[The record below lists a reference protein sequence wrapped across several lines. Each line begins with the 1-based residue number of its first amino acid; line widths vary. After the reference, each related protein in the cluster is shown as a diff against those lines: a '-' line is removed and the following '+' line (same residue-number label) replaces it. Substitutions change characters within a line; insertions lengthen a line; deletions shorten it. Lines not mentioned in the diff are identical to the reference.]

1 MLSSIEFVKYRLK
14 LHTGDIHLKKYL
26 VTTAVESLWPSKGKP
41 VLFLGEWCKRF
52 NRKEKWNELDSDT
65 VDYHWDDREKVY
77 SDYQYLK
84 GLHEDMLVEMKD
96 YLNDLHGIS
105 RSLRYWRIQLGP
117 WMGFFLPILF
127 DRWSMLAKARVDFDI
142 IDFKTPSYDISEVIA
157 EDTNHFIDLSL
168 SDHWNQ
174 VIFSELA
181 DVFSFKKT
189 GVRSP
194 EFNQFF
200 MRMRQNKKPINTS
213 KSKIKNL
220 ISSLCERCFEESDVF
235 VYSSYLSRL
244 NEIKLTLKLG
254 QFPQFI
260 RNKGADLSQVL
271 PQGRNSFNITAGMS
285 DFSEIASVMLKR
297 HMPITYNEGYE
308 SVLKTVENLR
318 WPKRPKSILTAV
330 EWLGND
336 VFKLWAG
343 DKVENGSQLVVVQH
357 GGNFGVA
364 KWNFFEEHQ
373 VAISDKFLTWGWD
386 DLGNKKIIAFGN
398 VKALGSNQTFD
409 ESGGLLIIGLSM
421 PLFSYHMYS
430 AVISACQWTSYFN
443 DQVTFISSLNKKVR
457 INTLFRMAAP
467 DYGYCQKDRWKDRK
481 NQLEIVVEDSSSRPL
496 ADSISKSRLVVSTYN
511 ATTFLETMNLNIP
524 TVVFWNPEH
533 WELREEA
540 KGYFDELKRV
550 GIFHHSP
557 ESAAKHVIE
566 IWDEV
571 DVWWESEAVVHARN
585 VFCTS
590 YSAAPIGLLNT
601 LADLCIPKEVSSC

>member
-1 MLSSIEFVKYRLK
+1 M
-14 LHTGDIHLKKYL
+14 KKHL
-26 VTTAVESLWPSKGKP
+26 VTTAVESSWPSKGKNI
-41 VLFLGEWCKRF
+41 LFLGEWCKRF
-52 NRKEKWNELDSDT
+52 NRKDKWTELDSDT
-65 VDYHWDDREKVY
+65 VEYHWDDREKVH

-84 GLHEDMLVEMKD
+84 ELHEDMLAEMKD
-96 YLNDLHGIS
+96 YLNDLHGVS
-105 RSLRYWRIQLGP
+105 RSLRYWRVQLGP
-117 WMGFFLPILF
+117 WMGYFLPILF
-127 DRWSMLAKARVDFDI
+127 DRWSMLERAQADFDI
-142 IDFKTPSYDISEVIA
+142 IDLETPSYDISEVIA

-168 SDHWNQ
+168 SDHWNH

-189 GVRSP
+189 LVRSP

-220 ISSLCERCFEESDVF
+220 ISSLCQRCFEESDVF
-235 VYSSYLSRL
+235 VYTTYLSRL
-244 NEIKLTLKLG
+244 NEIKLSLKIG

-260 RNKGADLSQVL
+260 RNKCEDLSQVL
-271 PQGRNSFNITAGMS
+271 PQGRNSFNITASMS
-285 DFSEIASVMLKR
+285 DFSEIASIMLKR
-297 HMPITYNEGYE
+297 HMPITYNEGYK

-330 EWLGND
+330 AWVGDD

-343 DKVENGSQLVVVQH
+343 DKVENGSHLVIVQH

-386 DLGNKKIIAFGN
+386 DPKNNEIIAFGCPKLLDSK
-398 VKALGSNQTFD
+398 VSFD

-421 PLFSYHMYS
+421 PLFSYYMYS

-443 DQVTFISSLNKKVR
+443 DQVTFVSSLDKKIR

-467 DYGYCQKDRWKDRK
+467 DYGCGQEDRWKDRK
-481 NQLEIVVEDSSSRPL
+481 NQLEVVVEDSSSRPL
-496 ADSISKSRLVVSTYN
+496 ADSISESRLVVSTYN
-511 ATTFLETMNLNIP
+511 ATTFLETMAMDVP

-533 WELREEA
+533 WELRGAA
-540 KGYFDELKRV
+540 KSHFDDLRDV
-550 GIFHHSP
+550 GILHYSS
-557 ESAAKHVIE
+557 ESAAKHVNNVWLDVGSWWKSGEVQRVRRKFCRRYSHIPTNGVDRMAE
-566 IWDEV
+566 ICRV
-571 DVWWESEAVVHARN
+571 DGPS
-585 VFCTS
+585 
-590 YSAAPIGLLNT
+590 
-601 LADLCIPKEVSSC
+601 